1 MGCSQMMNREL
12 TAKIMNTLRA
22 RAVARRLWQ
31 TAIVGCALIVSLAAH
46 EAFAASSKIYD
57 QQERR
62 WIEFTPERAKAFYK
76 RHNQTP
82 ASFSRQVVPF
92 RTAEKPG
99 TIIIDGVRHF
109 LYLVLP
115 DKKAIRYG
123 IGVGR
128 EGFGWTGIVQVGRKQ
143 EWPRWTPPKEMIERD
158 PKLEKYANGM
168 PGGPENPLGARA
180 IYLFEGS
187 RDTLYRI
194 HGTTEPWS
202 IGLNISSGCIRMNN
216 DDVVDLYQRVQ
227 IGAKVIVLFQGAS
240 LLKGV

>member
-1 MGCSQMMNREL
+1 MKKIRQTAATRFISVLQILGRQIPQTMVYTFALIISL
-12 TAKIMNTLRA
+12 TAQEVL
-22 RAVARRLWQ
+22 
-31 TAIVGCALIVSLAAH
+31 
-46 EAFAASSKIYD
+46 AASSKIYD

-62 WIEFTPERAKAFYK
+62 WVEYTPDRAREFYR
-76 RHNQTP
+76 RHDQTP
-82 ASFSRQVVPF
+82 ASFRRKVVPF

-115 DKKAIRYG
+115 DKQAIRYG

-128 EGFGWTGIVQVGRKQ
+128 EGFGWTGIVKVGRKQ
-143 EWPRWTPPKEMIERD
+143 EWPRWTPPAEMIERD
-158 PKLEKYANGM
+158 PKLVKYANGM

-216 DDVVDLYQRVQ
+216 DDVVDLFQQVE

>member
-1 MGCSQMMNREL
+1 MKKISQS
-12 TAKIMNTLRA
+12 
-22 RAVARRLWQ
+22 AVASCISAMQILGRPISRTLVF
-31 TAIVGCALIVSLAAH
+31 TFALIISLTT
-46 EAFAASSKIYD
+46 EELLAASSKIYD
-57 QQERR
+57 QQKRR
-62 WIEFTPERAKAFYK
+62 WVEYTPDRAREFYR
-76 RHNQTP
+76 RHDQSP
-82 ASFSRQVVPF
+82 ASFRRQVVSF

-115 DKKAIRYG
+115 NKQAIRYG

-128 EGFGWTGIVQVGRKQ
+128 EGFGWTGIVKVGRKK
-143 EWPRWTPPKEMIERD
+143 EWPRWTPPAEMIERD
-158 PKLEKYANGM
+158 PKLAKYANGM
-168 PGGPENPLGARA
+168 PGGPKNPLGARA

-216 DDVVDLYQRVQ
+216 DDVVDLFRRIE

-240 LLKGV
+240 LIKGV

>member
-1 MGCSQMMNREL
+1 MKKISQS
-12 TAKIMNTLRA
+12 
-22 RAVARRLWQ
+22 AVASCISVLQVLGRQFSRTLVF
-31 TAIVGCALIVSLAAH
+31 TFALIISLTT
-46 EAFAASSKIYD
+46 EELLAASSKIYD
-57 QQERR
+57 QQKRR
-62 WIEFTPERAKAFYK
+62 WVEYTPDRAREFYR
-76 RHNQTP
+76 RHDQSP
-82 ASFSRQVVPF
+82 ASFRRQVVPF

-115 DKKAIRYG
+115 NKKAIRYG

-128 EGFGWTGIVQVGRKQ
+128 EGFGWTGIVKVGRKK
-143 EWPRWTPPKEMIERD
+143 EWPRWTPPAEMIERD
-158 PKLEKYANGM
+158 PKLAKYANGM
-168 PGGPENPLGARA
+168 PGGPKNPLGARA

-202 IGLNISSGCIRMNN
+202 IGLNISSGCIRMVN
-216 DDVVDLYQRVQ
+216 DDVVDLFQRIE

-240 LLKGV
+240 LIKGV